1 MEFPSKEILIF
12 KENILNFYKSLKIS
26 YLNNEHNLFSHVE
39 DVISSL
45 EDDLD
50 FNTKHK
56 PNIQPVC
63 RFLDVCISET
73 KNNDLK
79 QISETINSLKH
90 FLNWRL
96 NDNYKN
102 IFEDNFFKNES
113 FVEIIGPSGL
123 LICDKIR
130 VGLLLLGDHVLYPSH
145 NHQALEFY
153 TILSGSSVWQI
164 NDENFILKKPG
175 DKIFHDEWVTH
186 AMKTNGEPILALFSW
201 SGMIEKE
208 AIPLS
213 LN

>member
-12 KENILNFYKSLKIS
+12 KENILNFYKSLKSS

-50 FNTKHK
+50 FNIGHK

-79 QISETINSLKH
+79 KISETINSLKH

-113 FVEIIGPSGL
+113 FVEII
-123 LICDKIR
+123 
-130 VGLLLLGDHVLYPSH
+130 LLLGDHVLYPSH

-153 TILSGSSVWQI
+153 TILSGSSMWQI

-186 AMKTNGEPILALFSW
+186 AMKTNGEPVLALFSW